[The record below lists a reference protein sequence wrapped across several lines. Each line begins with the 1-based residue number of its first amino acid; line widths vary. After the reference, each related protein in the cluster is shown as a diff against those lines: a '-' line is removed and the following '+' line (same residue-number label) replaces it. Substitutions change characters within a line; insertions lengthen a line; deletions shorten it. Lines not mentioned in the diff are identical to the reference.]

1 MKKTILCID
10 DTEENLFT
18 IKSVIDTVASN
29 NYELILCN
37 SAHEGLDILLRQR
50 VDLILLDIMM
60 PEIDGFSAAKMI
72 RSNKR
77 TKEIPII
84 FVTAKKDDE
93 TIEECYKLGGVDY
106 INKPFNHIELLSR
119 ISFHLE
125 LKNKEVE
132 LKKEKNYAQ
141 GILDFQEN
149 IIVVTDGKKATSVN
163 SALLDFYDMDSIES
177 FIDTHKCISFS
188 FIEEN
193 GYFSLALLKI
203 PSMWIY
209 EVMKLSV
216 NEDVVVKI
224 LQNEVEYIFNL
235 KANVFTDKYIVTL
248 TDITQLTKISLEYK
262 HEANYDALT
271 KIYNRN
277 MFHKLIDAKMLD
289 SKKYKRPF
297 IFILLDIDFFKN
309 VNDNYGH
316 LVGDKVLQRL
326 SALIHK
332 HIRSNDIF
340 ARWGGEEFVL
350 ALDVGLEKGIEIA
363 NSLRKHI
370 ELEVFEEVKS
380 ITCSFG
386 ITEHKEDDTLE
397 EMIGR
402 ADTALYEAKEKGRN
416 RVCQQ

>member
-10 DTEENLFT
+10 DTPANLFT
-18 IKSVIDTVASN
+18 LKSVIDTLASDD
-29 NYELILCN
+29 YEVVICE

-72 RSNKR
+72 KSNKK

-93 TIEECYKLGGVDY
+93 TIDRCYRVGGVDY
-106 INKPFNHIELLSR
+106 INKPFNHVELLSR
-119 ISFHLE
+119 LSFHLN
-125 LKNKEVE
+125 LRDKEVE
-132 LKKEKNYAQ
+132 LKKEKEYAQ

-149 IIVVTDGKKATSVN
+149 IIVVTDGEEAISVN
-163 SALLDFYDMDSIES
+163 KALLDFYNMDSLET
-177 FIDTHKCISFS
+177 FVDTCKCICFS
-188 FIEEN
+188 FIEEE
-193 GYFSLALLKI
+193 GYFSLALLKN
-203 PSMWIY
+203 PSTWID
-209 EVMKLSV
+209 EIIKISN
-216 NEDVVVKI
+216 NEDVMVKI
-224 LQNEVEYIFNL
+224 LQYDIEHVFNINANIF
-235 KANVFTDKYIVTL
+235 VGKYIVTL

-262 HEANYDALT
+262 HEANYDTLT

-277 MFHKLIDAKMLD
+277 MFHRLIDVKILD
-289 SKKYKRPF
+289 SKKCKRPF
-297 IFILLDIDFFKN
+297 VFIILDIDFFKN

-316 LVGDKVLQRL
+316 LAGDKVLQQL
-326 SALIHK
+326 SALIHR

-350 ALDVGLEKGIEIA
+350 AFDVGLEKGVEIA

-370 ELEVFEEVKS
+370 EIEVFDEVKN

-386 ITEHKEDDTLE
+386 ITQHKENDTLD
-397 EMIGR
+397 EMINR